1 MYCLSCNFV
10 YWNLSKRL
18 DQSLII
24 DINIVMITIEVM
36 YASMLIDLA
45 SLESKASQTTTSW
58 YSDCK
63 TAKTS

>member
-1 MYCLSCNFV
+1 MYCLSCNFM
-10 YWNLSKRL
+10 YWNLSEKL

-36 YASMLIDLA
+36 HASVLIDLA
-45 SLESKASQTTTSW
+45 SLESKASRTTISW
-58 YSDCK
+58 CSDCK